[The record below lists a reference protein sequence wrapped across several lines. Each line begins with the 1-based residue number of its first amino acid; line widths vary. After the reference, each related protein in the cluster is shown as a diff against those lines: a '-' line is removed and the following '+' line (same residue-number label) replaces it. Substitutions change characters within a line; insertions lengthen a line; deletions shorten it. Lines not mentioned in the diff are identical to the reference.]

1 MTEIYS
7 YDITT
12 HERFA
17 RDQKEVEAFQRQF
30 HLPRGGAG
38 LIAIQTKVLDFIPK
52 HPAVVLLLQIYQ
64 RKTWARF
71 SIPKNYH
78 NQRFLSS
85 YVAPSL
91 GPAEK
96 QDADIHRIESYLKQ
110 KTKKRD
116 QRKEKQEQRDQ
127 QNNEEDQLEDEGQV
141 IIQLLSKG
149 VKETNQMVDF
159 VIARMHQFVQA

>member
-7 YDITT
+7 IDIAA
-12 HERFA
+12 HDRFA
-17 RDQKEVEAFQRQF
+17 QDQEVFEAFKLQY
-30 HLPRGGAG
+30 HLPLSRAG
-38 LIAIQTKVLDFIPK
+38 LIAVQTKVLDFIPK
-52 HPAVVLLLQIYQ
+52 HSAIVVLLQIYQ

-96 QDADIHRIESYLKQ
+96 QDADIQRIESYLQQ
-110 KTKKRD
+110 KRKTGQEN
-116 QRKEKQEQRDQ
+116 QREKE
-127 QNNEEDQLEDEGQV
+127 EEETMEDEGQT